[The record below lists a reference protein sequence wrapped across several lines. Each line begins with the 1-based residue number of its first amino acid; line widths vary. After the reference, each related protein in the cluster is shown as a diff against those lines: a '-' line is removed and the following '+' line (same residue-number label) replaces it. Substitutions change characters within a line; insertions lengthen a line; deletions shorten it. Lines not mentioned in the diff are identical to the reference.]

1 MTPAVPSL
9 VAMAHLDDLAA
20 WFRNRDRD
28 LFDAFAQ
35 GAEAPT
41 DDEVVEFEQRLGFA
55 LPPEVRELGQHQLGG
70 LLIEAKDTAWPRPQR
85 LAVGPA
91 WSFQYGLQVYSLSDG
106 APDWLQMRVAR
117 EDLLLDFPDRT
128 DLVPVLKVTSDPA
141 PWVSDEHGTLLKL
154 YRDGLEP
161 MGFEGGFY
169 DLVLEEIRQLELRVQ
184 RKLAGEG

>member
-1 MTPAVPSL
+1 
-9 VAMAHLDDLAA
+9 MADIDDLVA

-28 LFDAFAQ
+28 LFDSFAQ
-35 GAEAPT
+35 GPEAPT
-41 DDEVVEFEQRLGFA
+41 DGDVVGFEAELGFP
-55 LPPEVRELGQHQLGG
+55 LPGQVRELGQHQLGG
-70 LLIEAKDTAWPRPQR
+70 LLIEAKDTVWPRPQR

-106 APDWLQMRVAR
+106 APDWLQMRLAR
-117 EDLLLDFPDRT
+117 EELLLDFPDRT